1 MQTAGSVTEILGRPM
16 RLCVGQTLWGWKRGH
31 IYIVQDAGRR
41 IAVKQNEYKMAP
53 KKCLQQTGSWRRNRF
68 LFFPMG
74 KEAQK
79 MMVLSLKWWSNT
91 KFYLQYKCVSYAWM
105 EPRAEYGTHMQTT
118 LVQRHAGFTDSGA
131 SFSLQAHQAACSKF
145 FSLFFLVELFMN
157 RSLVEL
163 LKTV

>member
-1 MQTAGSVTEILGRPM
+1 MQTAGSVAEILGRRM

-31 IYIVQDAGRR
+31 IYILQDAGRR

-53 KKCLQQTGSWRRNRF
+53 GKCLQQTGSWRRNRF
-68 LFFPMG
+68 IFPMG

-105 EPRAEYGTHMQTT
+105 EPRAEYGTHMQAT
-118 LVQRHAGFTDSGA
+118 LVQRHAG
-131 SFSLQAHQAACSKF
+131 LQIQGHHSSSRLTRLPAAN
-145 FSLFFLVELFMN
+145 FFLFS
-157 RSLVEL
+157 SLWNYL
-163 LKTV
+163 